1 MSFGSF
7 ESKTE
12 QGEPKKES
20 PKRLSFALETM
31 MRFAV
36 SKVEVKGEEN
46 LSKIPEGKKV
56 IIACSHI
63 SDIDLPVAAYALRHN
78 FDLLMTNQSTQTLFK
93 EPNVYASIR
102 LAGKD
107 NFMPIDYVKTGKEKF
122 AKFNPNN
129 FIKIKESLD
138 KSQKTPLLAAHNPSK
153 NWSLGKG
160 GYGAVLLSQYEGDAV
175 ILPVAVNVKS
185 ENPIGMA
192 GMELKTTKE
201 KPEAEV
207 IIGEPFELS
216 PIEGI
221 NDLAE
226 IFNKRKRGEKLS
238 DTDRDKFSALHKALG
253 EESDMIM
260 KKIAQ
265 YLPEEKRGIYRKSEK
280 S

>member
-1 MSFGSF
+1 MSFEGF
-7 ESKTE
+7 KNKTE
-12 QGEPKKES
+12 QSEPKKES

-46 LSKIPEGKKV
+46 LNKIPEGKRV

-63 SDIDLPVAAYALRHN
+63 SDIDIPVAAYALRHN

-93 EPNVYASIR
+93 EPNVYTSIR

-107 NFMPIDYVKTGKEKF
+107 NFIPIDYAKIGKEKF

-129 FIKIKESLD
+129 FIEMKESLD

-153 NWSLGKG
+153 NWQLGKG

-175 ILPVAVNVKS
+175 ILPVAVNIKS
-185 ENPIGMA
+185 EQPIGMA
-192 GMELKTTKE
+192 GTELKTAKE

-207 IIGEPFELS
+207 VIGEPFELP

-221 NDLAE
+221 SDLVE
-226 IFNKRKRGEKLS
+226 IFNKRKRGEELL
-238 DTDRDKFSALHKALG
+238 DADRERFSALHKALG

-265 YLPEEKRGIYRKSEK
+265 YLPEEKRGAYGKIEEE
-280 S
+280 